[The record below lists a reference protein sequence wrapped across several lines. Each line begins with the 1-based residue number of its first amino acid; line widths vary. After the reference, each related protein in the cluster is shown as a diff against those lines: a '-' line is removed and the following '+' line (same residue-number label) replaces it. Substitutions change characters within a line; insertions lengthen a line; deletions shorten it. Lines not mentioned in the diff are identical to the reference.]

1 MASKTIAWADQSGD
15 VITMTAPAWSGS
27 QTVTL
32 STPENF
38 GIARELN
45 IVFYSE
51 SNPAVSATLNVK
63 QAEATLALSE
73 TSLVFASDDT
83 SEKTVTVTTNMST
96 LDGAQLTLEGD
107 TASDFTL
114 SELSA
119 LSNGQ
124 ATFTIKP
131 NSANDSQDPRNVTIK
146 LTAGRLTPLSLP
158 VTQDADAIQSVTYKD
173 LKLTFIEG
181 TLNGVDIS
189 SGGTITAEQ
198 AVRPLS
204 TSLKFLLSSTK
215 VTTYPSG
222 RISEEPGTAMPNRF
236 VYFSIDIQSDPKDV
250 FDLILGD
257 SDPEVDSDS
266 EGYITIDDHFHA
278 QMRSTVLWPSQ
289 QAKLYVRWHD
299 ASGITAEDSV
309 VLNSPTFTVQENK
322 RESYDDFEY
331 LELPPVVCSKNK
343 GSLGYGS
350 VQISG
355 TCHYTSG
362 ATQYE
367 NVPLSFSVSMGGEF
381 FKIID
386 QTKGNPG
393 TEPSK
398 STFTVETLLENTE
411 VPKIYGMADV
421 VAPGGVLVDGIQLVQ
436 KGKYGG
442 TLQLRNTAFN
452 RYYYSITLEF
462 NDIPT
467 SARTLRSD
475 EFSVLTELNAI
486 EIPGEVLYKYW
497 KGIIEASYNSQVKV
511 TVEGASTSNPTYIGT
526 LTSWQKNQI
535 TQGGDA
541 TVSVRT

>member
-107 TASDFTL
+107 AASDFTL

-131 NSANDSQDPRNVTIK
+131 NSANSSQDPRNVTVK

-181 TLNGVDIS
+181 TLGGVDIS

-198 AVRPLS
+198 AVGQLS

-215 VTTYPSG
+215 VTTYSSG

-236 VYFSIDIQSDPKDV
+236 VYFGINIQSDPKDV
-250 FDLILGD
+250 FALLLGD

-266 EGYITIDDHFHA
+266 EGYITINDIFYP

-289 QAKLYVRWHD
+289 QAKLYVSWND
-299 ASGITAEDSV
+299 SSGITAEDSV
-309 VLNSPTFTVQENK
+309 VLDSPTFTVQENK
-322 RESYDDFEY
+322 REGYDNYED
-331 LELPPVVCSKNK
+331 LVAPQVVCSKDK
-343 GSLGYGS
+343 GSLGYGAA
-350 VQISG
+350 QISG
-355 TCHYTSG
+355 ICHYTSG
-362 ATQYE
+362 ATEYE
-367 NVPLSFSVSMGGEF
+367 NVPLSFSVSMGGEY
-381 FKIID
+381 FKIIT
-386 QTKGNPG
+386 QASGEPG
-393 TEPSK
+393 TEPSE
-398 STFTVETLLENTE
+398 STFTVETLTDNVSTRENFG
-411 VPKIYGMADV
+411 VVGV
-421 VAPGGVLVDGIQLVQ
+421 VA
-436 KGKYGG
+436 
-442 TLQLRNTAFN
+442 
-452 RYYYSITLEF
+452 
-462 NDIPT
+462 
-467 SARTLRSD
+467 
-475 EFSVLTELNAI
+475 
-486 EIPGEVLYKYW
+486 
-497 KGIIEASYNSQVKV
+497 
-511 TVEGASTSNPTYIGT
+511 
-526 LTSWQKNQI
+526 
-535 TQGGDA
+535 QGGDDVGIVNLIQQA
-541 TVSVRT
+541 GGNPQITIYVEKDASRPMRVHAYTEQNVPENFSCEIIVLVSTVVDDEEVVIRCQGGTRSWSASASYTITSIMSASAQEVGGFNVDVVVTN